1 MGFARTGVMIKPK
14 DWKSEQNK
22 RILNWICQFGII
34 SPTFKVT
41 LPKPRLGD
49 YWHDRSLQVPQKMSK
64 LYNLYRITIW
74 NRDKFVILGLFLA
87 FGAKKRVKY
96 PFLTNMSFI
105 TFNCCKKPFI
115 WNNARVSSTKLKFSL
130 LEILLKFSMSV
141 WTFGKQK
148 LNISVLYQYFW
159 TNFFYSRWIYSL
171 NVWWVQTFY
180 VCIVLVCA
188 PDCFRL
194 WCTHDFKGCHYTFQD
209 KMTDDNYIHQN
220 CQKSSIPFQDK
231 MTNDNYIH

>member
-87 FGAKKRVKY
+87 FGGQKEGQISISDKY
-96 PFLTNMSFI
+96 VF
-105 TFNCCKKPFI
+105 
-115 WNNARVSSTKLKFSL
+115 
-130 LEILLKFSMSV
+130 
-141 WTFGKQK
+141 
-148 LNISVLYQYFW
+148 Y
-159 TNFFYSRWIYSL
+159 NF
-171 NVWWVQTFY
+171 
-180 VCIVLVCA
+180 
-188 PDCFRL
+188 
-194 WCTHDFKGCHYTFQD
+194 
-209 KMTDDNYIHQN
+209 
-220 CQKSSIPFQDK
+220 
-231 MTNDNYIH
+231 